1 MITER
6 ELTGVPVSALSGS
19 RGAGQLFSPFNSGK
33 TRLPKKKK
41 KDKITNKQNRL
52 NSKRQTDSRRYGGDK
67 IFLRPR
73 GADLETYKQKIE

>member
-1 MITER
+1 MNLQEFLCLLFQMPG
-6 ELTGVPVSALSGS
+6 ELDSSSAL
-19 RGAGQLFSPFNSGK
+19 FNSGK

-41 KDKITNKQNRL
+41 GKITNKQNKL
-52 NSKRQTDSRRYGGDK
+52 NSKRQTDPRRYGRGK